1 MRLGN
6 VRLINVKF
14 GDPSRIL
21 PKYNSDKPQNMV
33 EIGDPNMMP

>member
-14 GDPSRIL
+14 GDLSRIL
-21 PKYNSDKPQNMV
+21 PKCNCDKPQNMV